1 MEQANTIKLTKGT
14 ISTIQ
19 TIRKQID
26 EFNLSS
32 KEAKIYVSD
41 RRWQKAIYVLKTAA
55 LLSNRDEVWPIDV
68 IILKDA
74 LWSNEEDKPIIEKII
89 RDAVNNIGNYSVSDY
104 TDWKTNYGELKKET
118 QETFRK
124 STKVK
129 SVKHNNVDCY
139 KGEGFVLRQN
149 SGYYGGYRNIPYSP
163 QNERLASKTKE
174 TYYFPVK
181 DVTIGG
187 SGVAYADVESYNFL
201 VISIDDKGIATIQV
215 NNQTI
220 QVKTKVAAPVVSQR
234 VKKAYLKEIGNFMEE
249 IDKIISDSEKYM
261 ISRKKKLKSPFLTS
275 TDVVGFL
282 KKIDSVIEDMKK
294 DRLDIESLLSSVESY
309 ETQ

>member
-1 MEQANTIKLTKGT
+1 MDRAHTVKLTKST
-14 ISTIQ
+14 ICTIQ

-32 KEAKIYVSD
+32 EEAKIYVSD
-41 RRWQKAIYVLKTAA
+41 RRWQKAVYVLKTAA

-104 TDWKTNYGELKKET
+104 TDWKTDYGELKKET

-124 STKVK
+124 PTKAK
-129 SVKHNNVDCY
+129 SVKHNNMDCY
-139 KGEGFVLRQN
+139 KGEGFVLRQD
-149 SGYYGGYRNIPYSP
+149 SGFYGGYRLIPYSP